1 MRTRVA
7 SALATGVGA
16 GGCRDKEPIGGFVLR
31 RPTVLRCL
39 AGLPAL
45 GTNTCEC
52 ASVEADTFVTASA
65 CILAAP
71 RRPRTAF
78 GAKTWSILWSVRLVN
93 RLAPKHDLV
102 GIRVRLKK
110 PSGKPPTA
118 RQHAAFGHRFTCT
131 PAAASCVG
139 RKRDRAAFEYE
150 FQFVEYS
157 P

>member
-1 MRTRVA
+1 M
-7 SALATGVGA
+7 
-16 GGCRDKEPIGGFVLR
+16 R

-78 GAKTWSILWSVRLVN
+78 GAKTWKTWSILWLVCLVN

-110 PSGKPPTA
+110 PSGNPPTA
-118 RQHAAFGHRFTCT
+118 RQHAAVWPQIHLYAGG
-131 PAAASCVG
+131 CVG

-150 FQFVEYS
+150 FQFVEVLVMS
-157 P
+157 GRTPGLRECEGV

>member
-1 MRTRVA
+1 
-7 SALATGVGA
+7 
-16 GGCRDKEPIGGFVLR
+16 LR

-52 ASVEADTFVTASA
+52 AFVEADTFVTASA

-71 RRPRTAF
+71 RRPRTAFF

-110 PSGKPPTA
+110 PSGNPPTA
-118 RQHAAFGHRFTCT
+118 P
-131 PAAASCVG
+131 PACSVWPEIHLYAGGCVV

-157 P
+157 S